1 MCVRAIARAAHA
13 HAQTCILN
21 ACCAAIFLRS
31 QKQVFFDCHN
41 CGSSLI
47 NSLKKKAV
55 NYSGINSSENLI
67 LLCISMGKQ
76 ALIPSVIL
84 SLCFEG
90 TVTQRQALLC
100 LCLDTVHLSSW
111 RDNGSRHWFIWPE
124 PDAGSRGTEG
134 GWKWALNV
142 FWESVSC
149 VLCLVLCT
157 RLG

>member
-1 MCVRAIARAAHA
+1 MTSQHPICISKPRLNSSAICVLLCACVCVFEQSPELHMLTHRHA
-13 HAQTCILN
+13 FLN

-67 LLCISMGKQ
+67 LLCIFMGKQ

-100 LCLDTVHLSSW
+100 LCLDTVHLSS
-111 RDNGSRHWFIWPE
+111 
-124 PDAGSRGTEG
+124 
-134 GWKWALNV
+134 
-142 FWESVSC
+142 
-149 VLCLVLCT
+149 
-157 RLG
+157 

>member
-100 LCLDTVHLSSW
+100 LCLDTVHLSSDVTMAAGIDSSGLSPAPP
-111 RDNGSRHWFIWPE
+111 RCYYCE

-134 GWKWALNV
+134 GWK
-142 FWESVSC
+142 
-149 VLCLVLCT
+149 
-157 RLG
+157 